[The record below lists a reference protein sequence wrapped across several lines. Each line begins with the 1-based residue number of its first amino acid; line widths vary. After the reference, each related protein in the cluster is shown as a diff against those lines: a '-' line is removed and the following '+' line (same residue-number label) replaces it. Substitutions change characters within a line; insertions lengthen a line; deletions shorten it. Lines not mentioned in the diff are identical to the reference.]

1 MATTLPQ
8 LDTAAAG
15 RTHCPFCAF
24 QCGMVMGEA
33 DDGWRISGDPHFPV
47 NRGRLCIKGWTATEL
62 LQHPQRLRQPLLH
75 GQPVDWN
82 TAYDYITERLRHLQ
96 QRYGPQ
102 AIGVFGSGALTNEKA
117 YYLGK
122 FARLVL
128 RTPHIDYNGRYC
140 MSSAAAA
147 SNKAFGID
155 RGLPFPVSDLALA
168 RTILLV
174 GGNPLE
180 TLPPMAQ
187 WFEEQRAHGGRLI
200 VVDPRR
206 TATARTADLHLAITP
221 GSDLA
226 LANGLLFLAIEEK
239 LIDLEFIRRRTVGYE
254 AVRRTVLHY
263 HPARVEQLTGLP
275 ESALR
280 QAIRWLA
287 EKPSLILTGRGAE
300 QHSKGVDTV
309 LAYINLALALGH
321 IGQPGGGYGCLTG
334 QANGQGGREHG
345 QKADQ
350 LPGYRLIE
358 IPEHREQVARHW
370 GVDPQSLPGKGRSAF
385 ELLDSLGPN
394 GIRAL
399 LVFGSNVVVASPD
412 ARRIQQRLQSLDLLV
427 VCDAFLQETA
437 RLAHVVLPVTQ
448 WAEEDGT
455 VTNLEGRVLR
465 RRRVL
470 TPPAGVKSDLEILR
484 DLAHRLGHASH
495 FPTAQPRE
503 VFAELCRVT
512 SGSIADYSGL
522 SYDRLEEQ
530 NGIFWPCPHPD
541 HPGTPRLFAER
552 FFHADGKAR
561 FHAVEHRSAAEEPDG
576 DFPLY
581 FTTGRTLEHYNSGAQ
596 SRRVSRLSRTCPH
609 PVLWIHPEL
618 AAHYGIG
625 DGAEVVVET
634 RRGQA
639 AFQAEVT
646 SDIRPDTLFAPFH
659 WGDAQAAN
667 LLTQGAL
674 DPTSRMPEFKLSAA
688 RIVAVRSPSPNGH
701 PTQETA

>member
-1 MATTLPQ
+1 VAIPLPH
-8 LDTAAAG
+8 LDTAVAG
-15 RTHCPFCAF
+15 RTHCPFCAY
-24 QCGMVMGEA
+24 QCGMLLGEA
-33 DDGWRISGDPHFPV
+33 EDGWRISGDPHFPV
-47 NRGRLCIKGWTATEL
+47 NRGRLCIKGWTATDL
-62 LQHPQRLRQPLLH
+62 LHHPQRLRQPLLH
-75 GQPVDWN
+75 GHPVDWD
-82 TAYDYITERLRHLQ
+82 TAYDHITERIHHLQ
-96 QRYGPQ
+96 RQYGPE

-147 SNKAFGID
+147 CNKAFGID
-155 RGLPFPVSDLALA
+155 RGLPFPVSDIARA

-174 GGNPLE
+174 GSNPWE

-187 WFEEQRAHGGRLI
+187 WFEQQRACGGRLI

-206 TATARTADLHLAITP
+206 TATARAADLHLAITP

-239 LIDLEFIRRRTVGYE
+239 LINLEFIRTRTVGYE
-254 AVRRTVLHY
+254 AVHRTVLHY
-263 HPARVEQLTGLP
+263 HPERVEQLTGLA

-287 EKPSLILTGRGAE
+287 EDPSLILTGRGAE

-309 LAYINLALALGH
+309 LGYINLALALGH
-321 IGQPGGGYGCLTG
+321 VGKPGGGYGCLTG

-358 IPEHREQVARHW
+358 VADHREQVARHW
-370 GVDPQSLPGKGRSAF
+370 GVDPQTLPGKGRSAW

-399 LVFGSNVVVASPD
+399 LVMGSNLLVASPD
-412 ARRIQQRLQSLDLLV
+412 AQRIRQRLLSLDLLV

-437 RLAHVVLPVTQ
+437 QLAHVVLPVTQ

-465 RRRVL
+465 RRRVV
-470 TPPAGVKSDLEILR
+470 PPPPGVKSDLEILC
-484 DLAHRLGHASH
+484 DLARRLGQGHH
-495 FPTAQPRE
+495 FPTAQAHE

-512 SGSIADYSGL
+512 AGSLADYSGM
-522 SYDRLEEQ
+522 SYKRLEEHP
-530 NGIFWPCPHPD
+530 GIFWPCPHPD
-541 HPGTPRLFAER
+541 HPGTPQLFAER

-561 FHAVEHRSAAEEPDG
+561 FHPVEHRTAAEEPDSN
-576 DFPLY
+576 FPLY
-581 FTTGRTLEHYNSGAQ
+581 FTTGRKLEHYNSGAQ
-596 SRRVSRLSRTCPH
+596 TRRVSRLSRACPH
-609 PVLWIHPEL
+609 PTLWVHPEL
-618 AAHYGIG
+618 AARYGIRQ
-625 DGAEVVVET
+625 GAEIVIET
-634 RRGQA
+634 RRGRA
-639 AFQAEVT
+639 TFVAEL
-646 SDIRPDTLFAPFH
+646 SCDIRSDTLFAPFH
-659 WGDAQAAN
+659 WGEGQSAN

-674 DPTSRMPEFKLSAA
+674 DPISRMPEFKLSAA
-688 RIVAVRSPSPNGH
+688 RIAAVRNPVSLEDFQDSI
-701 PTQETA
+701 